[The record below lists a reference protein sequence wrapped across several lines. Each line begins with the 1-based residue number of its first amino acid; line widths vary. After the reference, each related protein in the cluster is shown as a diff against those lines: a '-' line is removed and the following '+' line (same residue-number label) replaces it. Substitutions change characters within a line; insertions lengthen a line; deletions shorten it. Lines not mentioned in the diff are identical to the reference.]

1 MKIYVAGSLNM
12 DLVIKAPFMPENGM
26 TISGGGFMTNPG
38 GKGANTAV
46 AVSRLGA
53 QAVFCSRVGD
63 DAYGERLKKIYA
75 ENGIDLRF
83 VRTDKI
89 GQTGLAVVLV
99 EKDGANRIIVYPGA
113 NLRISEGDVESA
125 FTCYPDAVMAQLE
138 SGEDVAV
145 YTSQLAAE
153 EGIPFIL
160 DGGGASASFRLNK
173 LQKVDIFS
181 PNETETALI
190 TGIRPDTLDDCLRA
204 SMAICSQT
212 AVGYVVL
219 KLGARGCYIYDGKY
233 CDLIAPFDVQAVDT
247 TAAGDAFT
255 AALATEFLRTGDIT
269 ASARYA
275 NAVGALTVTTAGAIN
290 ALPTRE
296 TVRRFLEQI

>member
-1 MKIYVAGSLNM
+1 M
-12 DLVIKAPFMPENGM
+12 
-26 TISGGGFMTNPG
+26 
-38 GKGANTAV
+38 
-46 AVSRLGA
+46 
-53 QAVFCSRVGD
+53 GD